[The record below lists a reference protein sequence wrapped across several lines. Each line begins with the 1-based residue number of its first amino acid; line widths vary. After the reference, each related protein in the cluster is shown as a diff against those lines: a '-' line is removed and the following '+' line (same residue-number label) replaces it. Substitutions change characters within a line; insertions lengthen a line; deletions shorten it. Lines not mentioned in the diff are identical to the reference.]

1 MIYTQPPCR
10 NPPPFPSNPVERA
23 QAAAKQLSE
32 VQPPLRGAPAERAQA
47 GEQDHAQL
55 IAELRASTAAQRE
68 LADAVRMLAAAVH
81 AQADAIAAAVGE
93 EPEPATGDAPEHD
106 STAPHGRYV
115 DGEPIGA

>member
-1 MIYTQPPCR
+1 MYIKPASNR
-10 NPPPFPSNPVERA
+10 PPPPLPPPPPVKVSG
-23 QAAAKQLSE
+23 QIQH
-32 VQPPLRGAPAERAQA
+32 
-47 GEQDHAQL
+47 DQL
-55 IAELRASTAAQRE
+55 IAELRASTAAQHD

-106 STAPHGRYV
+106 GAAPHGRYV

>member
-1 MIYTQPPCR
+1 MTHTQPPRR
-10 NPPPFPSNPVERA
+10 NPAQPPFPSNPAERA
-23 QAAAKQLSE
+23 QAAATT
-32 VQPPLRGAPAERAQA
+32 AEQY
-47 GEQDHAQL
+47 AQL

-106 STAPHGRYV
+106 GAAPHGRYV